1 MPRNYKSK
9 ANEALHETM
18 SDLHRA
24 GAIDDATMREFDER
38 CLKSRGPSKAKVSS
52 LSFQVFKDAKGE
64 WRWRLNAANGKV
76 IAGSGEGY
84 RTKAACLA
92 AIDLVKQAATAPVAA

>member
-1 MPRNYKSK
+1 MTRRYKSK
-9 ANEALHETM
+9 PMAALHETM

-24 GAIDDATMREFDER
+24 GAIDSGTMSEFDQR
-38 CLKSRGPSKAKVSS
+38 CLADAAND

-64 WRWRLNAANGKV
+64 WRWRLVAANGRR

-84 RTKAACLA
+84 KSKSACIA
-92 AIDLVKQAATAPVAA
+92 AIELVKKSSSAPIAA